1 MQYLAEWV
9 ASMILVQTKVKWRAK
24 MLEKFIVV
32 AYALRDLENFDSLMG
47 VLAGINRQ
55 TIHRLAETQELV
67 NQRMEGDRTKV
78 PKRLRS
84 LNKLMSNQKS
94 FSAYRLALAN
104 SGTNMVPYLG
114 VHLQDITVVNEVK
127 KDMRDGKV
135 NWSKFSQMG
144 RSAAIVLDCARVAP
158 KIEVELKVEGCILGV
173 PLLEEEVSGGIRVR
187 SLRTRLGR

>member
-1 MQYLAEWV
+1 
-9 ASMILVQTKVKWRAK
+9 MILVQVKAKWRAR
-24 MLEKFIVV
+24 MLEKFITV
-32 AYALRDLENFDSLMG
+32 ASALRELENFDSLMG
-47 VLAGINRQ
+47 VLAGINRNP
-55 TIHRLAETQELV
+55 IHRLAETQELA
-67 NQRMEGDRTKV
+67 NLKLEGDKTKV
-78 PKRLRS
+78 SKRLRS

-94 FSAYRLALAN
+94 FAAYRLALAN

-158 KIEVELKVEGCILGV
+158 RIEVELKVEGCILGV
-173 PLLEEEVSGGIRVR
+173 PLLGEEVRPDSE
-187 SLRTRLGR
+187 LTA